1 MNTNE
6 WVQVILLSAHE
17 YDLSI
22 YLPTD
27 VEEVDTDPVP
37 TADPVPAPKALKLKA
52 TRSNRKNKVASTSI
66 QDEVTAKDLKRIAQL
81 EKEEAAA
88 RSKVQKQAE
97 KQAERDAKITK
108 KARLEEQAVL
118 DDTAESEAAEALVV
132 ALAVEKR
139 KPPTIRDVA
148 PVIVI
153 GKKKPTTEAPMTH
166 GATTDNDFESRIMIK
181 VNNQLES
188 ALQASVDASTQVMK
202 ELRHIQAGYTDL
214 KEKSGQLQSAILSL
228 CRDAPTK
235 RPISEVNQC
244 DDVFK
249 RISLESIDT
258 KRREDIDTNR
268 HSGASSEK
276 AKINML
282 LKLALAQQESTYVKI
297 ENASKSD
304 ELEALKATAERAR
317 NKEVNALR
325 AAADLKKNDE
335 TLASYLN
342 SMF

>member
-1 MNTNE
+1 M
-6 WVQVILLSAHE
+6 QS
-17 YDLSI
+17 D
-22 YLPTD
+22 
-27 VEEVDTDPVP
+27 
-37 TADPVPAPKALKLKA
+37 
-52 TRSNRKNKVASTSI
+52 
-66 QDEVTAKDLKRIAQL
+66 
-81 EKEEAAA
+81 
-88 RSKVQKQAE
+88 
-97 KQAERDAKITK
+97 
-108 KARLEEQAVL
+108 
-118 DDTAESEAAEALVV
+118 
-132 ALAVEKR
+132 
-139 KPPTIRDVA
+139 
-148 PVIVI
+148 
-153 GKKKPTTEAPMTH
+153 
-166 GATTDNDFESRIMIK
+166 
-181 VNNQLES
+181 
-188 ALQASVDASTQVMK
+188 
-202 ELRHIQAGYTDL
+202 YTDL
-214 KEKSGQLQSAILSL
+214 KERNDKLQSAILSL

-249 RISLESIDT
+249 RNSLESIDT

-268 HSGASSEK
+268 YSGASSEK

-297 ENASKSD
+297 ENANKSD